1 MYQLFSVIV
10 VLLFIFFWF
19 SETAK
24 GMEEEEK
31 KKYKDDEKYC
41 TQCDTLIEG
50 KKTKYKHC
58 YNCGAELIK

>member
-1 MYQLFSVIV
+1 MYQLFSIIV
-10 VLLFIFFWF
+10 AALFIYLLF

-31 KKYKDDEKYC
+31 KKYKADEKYC

-50 KKTKYKHC
+50 EKTKHKHC
-58 YNCGAELIK
+58 YNCGAELTK